1 MAERWILQFCHSH
14 YGPFADVT
22 RQYAALF
29 KGSPYKVLT
38 VYLTGEPCESARQ
51 ISASDEVIFLDFSS
65 RSVGGLKLAA
75 IRALK
80 KIAASRDFRA
90 RHCPPRETD
99 LYRLPCHETAGNQ
112 RSPCLRRFQARITPL
127 LRHMLPEAPLTAR
140 RIGCRA

>member
-80 KIAASRDFRA
+80 KIAASRDFFDVAARFIGHRRGHCRNISRA
-90 RHCPPRETD
+90 MITRMISLVPSRIWWT
-99 LYRLPCHETAGNQ
+99 R
-112 RSPCLRRFQARITPL
+112 RSRTTRSS
-127 LRHMLPEAPLTAR
+127 
-140 RIGCRA
+140 G